1 MKFIYGNNCSNIGHD
16 KNCNIIVND
25 NGFNENYIQIFI
37 LKYIDSTET
46 QTIIRETEDQEIKFK
61 DKGDGYYTLCKL
73 TISKSKSKYYY
84 YKDGKFY
91 HNVQEVTLKEIL
103 NVNPEVSGITPEYI
117 YYFSTCHLKKCFI
130 NICQEIFKAQTSIC
144 NKPVSDG
151 SLSYKRDLLWA
162 ALSVIEYLVEMCQ
175 MEEAQRIL
183 KEIAGCNGL
192 CPEALDNTSNNS
204 GCGCGS

>member
-117 YYFSTCHLKKCFI
+117 YYFSTCHLK
-130 NICQEIFKAQTSIC
+130 
-144 NKPVSDG
+144 
-151 SLSYKRDLLWA
+151 
-162 ALSVIEYLVEMCQ
+162 SVL
-175 MEEAQRIL
+175 
-183 KEIAGCNGL
+183 
-192 CPEALDNTSNNS
+192 
-204 GCGCGS
+204 